1 MPTGLRVMTPEGPA
15 PANLSCLGQ
24 LEAPTPG
31 SATAFTLPA
40 ISFGQVDGMG
50 NPVLVPGLE
59 IQVFADNVVPE
70 ALTCTGSCSIASDLG
85 DGTYQLSLPEGG
97 WWAYRVVERAAG
109 PGPAVLRS
117 MEVNAPAST
126 EEFFNTI
133 IEPVLTGLHQSLG
146 VPLDTSAATVSGR
159 FVDCDG
165 QPVEGAQISL
175 TDATGNT
182 IDFDASTL
190 ALYLDPLPDPSLAAT
205 TFEGRWAS
213 TNVPLHAGGVAVHVW
228 SDNDVLVG
236 CEVFPVAATGLS
248 TGRIRPLRADA
259 ASACSAARR

>member
-1 MPTGLRVMTPEGPA
+1 MPTGLRVMTPSGAA

-24 LEAPTPG
+24 RTAPQPG
-31 SATAFTLPA
+31 SATSFTLPA
-40 ISFGQVDGMG
+40 VSFGQVDGMG

-59 IQVFADNVVPE
+59 VQVFADNVVPDD
-70 ALTCTGSCSIASDLG
+70 LTCTGSCSLATDLG

-117 MEVNAPAST
+117 FEVNAPASN

-133 IEPVLTGLHQSLG
+133 LEPVLSGLYQSLA
-146 VPLDTSAATVSGR
+146 VPLDTTAATISGR

-165 QPVEGAQISL
+165 NPVEGARITL
-175 TDATGNT
+175 ADATGKP

-190 ALYLDPLPDPSLAAT
+190 ALYLDPLPDPNLDAT
-205 TFEGRWAS
+205 TYEGRWAA
-213 TNVPLHAGGVAVHVW
+213 TNVPLHAGGIAVQVW

-248 TGRIRPLRADA
+248 TGRVRPLRADA
-259 ASACSAARR
+259 ATACGTSTR